1 NLTRAHGAGAEH
13 DDARLRAVRDW
24 GVARLVE
31 LGRRCARTRACSS
44 GSRGCAPRRSPS
56 PRQGQIRLDK
66 ISCQWHVGVMQDVE
80 VIESADAAAAA
91 LDPVRARLLGE
102 LAVPAS
108 AAGLAARVGI
118 ARQKVNYHLKTLE
131 AHGLVEL
138 SEERQ
143 HGGITERVLQAS
155 AVSYVVSPAAVSA
168 SAADPDANADH
179 LSAGYLV
186 ALAGRLVREV
196 GALASRAGTSG
207 KRLPTL
213 TIDTQIGFRSAADRA
228 AFADD
233 LTAAVL
239 DLAARYHHDD
249 GRPHRLV
256 VAAHPLPEESARA
269 QPRTCRT
276 AWSSASR
283 FRAPLSRSGKPSLQ
297 PRA

>member
-1 NLTRAHGAGAEH
+1 MA
-13 DDARLRAVRDW
+13 
-24 GVARLVE
+24 
-31 LGRRCARTRACSS
+31 
-44 GSRGCAPRRSPS
+44 
-56 PRQGQIRLDK
+56 LDNF
-66 ISCQWHVGVMQDVE
+66 SCQEHGGGMQDVE
-80 VIESADAAAAA
+80 VIESAEAAAAA
-91 LDPVRARLLGE
+91 LDPVRARLLAQ

-118 ARQKVNYHLKTLE
+118 ARQKVNYHLKALE

-138 SEERQ
+138 SEERR

-155 AVSYVVSPAAVSA
+155 AASYVVSPAAVSA

-196 GALASRAGTSG
+196 GALARRAGASG

-256 VAAHPLPEESARA
+256 VAAHPLPEEIA
-269 QPRTCRT
+269 
-276 AWSSASR
+276 
-283 FRAPLSRSGKPSLQ
+283 
-297 PRA
+297 

>member
-1 NLTRAHGAGAEH
+1 MTRFI
-13 DDARLRAVRDW
+13 VKSM
-24 GVARLVE
+24 VAI
-31 LGRRCARTRACSS
+31 CRTSRSS
-44 GSRGCAPRRSPS
+44 
-56 PRQGQIRLDK
+56 
-66 ISCQWHVGVMQDVE
+66 
-80 VIESADAAAAA
+80 
-91 LDPVRARLLGE
+91 RARRQPPPRWIRSGPGCS
-102 LAVPAS
+102 ASWPVPAS

-118 ARQKVNYHLKTLE
+118 ARQKVNYHLKALE

-138 SEERQ
+138 SGERR

-155 AVSYVVSPAAVSA
+155 AASYVVSPAAVSE

-196 GALASRAGTSG
+196 GALARRAGASG

-249 GRPHRLV
+249 GRPHRLL
-256 VAAHPLPEESARA
+256 VAAHPLPEEN
-269 QPRTCRT
+269 P
-276 AWSSASR
+276 
-283 FRAPLSRSGKPSLQ
+283 
-297 PRA
+297 